1 MGQLRKVIRLVGSPW
16 NQMETCERITMKMI
30 AVLASSGYT
39 LSMPINIDADT
50 RVYFFIRDPE
60 EQSDCI
66 KVCLHSLSYLL
77 L

>member
-39 LSMPINIDADT
+39 LSMPINIDKDT
-50 RVYFFIRDPE
+50 RVYFFIRFKNKFRI
-60 EQSDCI
+60 QRI
-66 KVCLHSLSYLL
+66 QRYLTRL
-77 L
+77 EIL